1 VASKFAIFIPQIH
14 CQFLKSGGL
23 CISLEKGAYFHRRG
37 YLLTF
42 PESNPILMK
51 KLFTNLTFWVLTAIT
66 AGALLGH
73 FQPETAQQM
82 QPLGKGFIDVVKL
95 FINPIIFLT
104 ISLGISGMGDLKK
117 VGKVGGKALLYFE
130 VITTFALLIGLV
142 VAHVIRP
149 GDGVVTTGLDGGV
162 SAATDVSKFKESA
175 EKGFS
180 WLQFVKDNLTIQVLI
195 FSILFGI
202 FLSKFKG
209 KQRIVDVLTYLSKY
223 VFKALHFVML
233 FAPIG
238 AFGGMA
244 YTIGKYGI
252 STLLPLG
259 KLMLTVYMTMAIF
272 IFVILYLVMRYY
284 RVSLF
289 KYLNYIRE
297 ELLIVLGTSSSEAG
311 LPSLMEKLERMGCSK
326 PVVGLVV
333 PAGYSFNLDGT
344 TIYLSMATIFL
355 AQVYGVE
362 LTLGQMFT
370 IIGVL
375 MVTSKGAAGVTGSGF
390 VVLASTLSAIKVIPV
405 EGLALLL
412 GVDRFMSEARA
423 ITNFIGNGVATIWIA
438 NSEKDFDRAKM
449 HYAFGHL
456 EETEDIVNDNLE
468 WEQKEPRKVS

>member
-1 VASKFAIFIPQIH
+1 
-14 CQFLKSGGL
+14 
-23 CISLEKGAYFHRRG
+23 
-37 YLLTF
+37 
-42 PESNPILMK
+42 MK

-66 AGALLGH
+66 VGALLGH
-73 FQPETAQQM
+73 FQPETAQKM
-82 QPLGKGFIDVVKL
+82 QPLGKGFIDLVKL

-130 VITTFALLIGLV
+130 VVTTFALVIG
-142 VAHVIRP
+142 VAMAYLIRP
-149 GDGVVTTGLDGGV
+149 GDGVVTAGMTGTG
-162 SAATDVSKFKESA
+162 DVSKFQQEA
-175 EKGFS
+175 DKGFS
-180 WLQFVKDNLTIQVLI
+180 WWEFLKNNLTIQVLI

-202 FLSKFKG
+202 FLSKFNG
-209 KQRIVDVLTYLSKY
+209 KQRIVDGLTYLSKY

-244 YTIGKYGI
+244 FTIGKYGI
-252 STLLPLG
+252 KTLLPLG
-259 KLMLTVYMTMAIF
+259 KLMLTVYLTMALF
-272 IFVILYLVMRYY
+272 IFVVLYLVLRYY
-284 RVSLF
+284 KVSIF

-326 PVVGLVV
+326 PIVGLVV

-362 LTLGQMFT
+362 LTLAQMFT
-370 IIGVL
+370 IIGIL

-390 VVLASTLSAIKVIPV
+390 VVLASTLSAIKVIPI

-438 NSEKDFDRAKM
+438 NNENDFDRAKM
-449 HYAFGHL
+449 NYAFGHL
-456 EETEDIVNDNLE
+456 EETEDIVEDNLRFLTE
-468 WEQKEPRKVS
+468 EENKKTNG